1 MQSSKERQG
10 EMRKCSSMIHAK
22 KSRKTT
28 EWERLETSS
37 RKSVISRE
45 YFMQRW
51 AHERTEMVWTEQKQ
65 EILRRGGKNSQNY
78 TEKILMTQIT
88 TMMSLT

>member
-1 MQSSKERQG
+1 
-10 EMRKCSSMIHAK
+10 MIHAK

-88 TMMSLT
+88 TMV